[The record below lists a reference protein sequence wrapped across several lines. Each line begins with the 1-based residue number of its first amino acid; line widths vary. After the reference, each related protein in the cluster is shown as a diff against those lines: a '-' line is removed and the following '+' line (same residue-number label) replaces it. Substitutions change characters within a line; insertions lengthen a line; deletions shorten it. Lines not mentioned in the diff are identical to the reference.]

1 VFFVLPEIIGKP
13 ARRGKRRRSLCR
25 VDGGA
30 KRRAVAG
37 TSHRFRVSITQSADS
52 GHTPLRA
59 FAAREAHM
67 KKIVA
72 AAVMTLWFVPTGA
85 LANNERV
92 GGAALGALAGAVV
105 LGPVGAVVGAAVGF
119 AAAPSVANGFK
130 PAEPPTPQPRKPARN
145 TASKPVPLPQAKP
158 AQAKPAQAKS
168 AEAYDANARAQAPVK
183 PTAHT
188 DAAARQ
194 VPH

>member
-1 VFFVLPEIIGKP
+1 
-13 ARRGKRRRSLCR
+13 
-25 VDGGA
+25 
-30 KRRAVAG
+30 
-37 TSHRFRVSITQSADS
+37 
-52 GHTPLRA
+52 
-59 FAAREAHM
+59 M

-72 AAVMTLWFVPTGA
+72 AAVMTLWFMPTGA
-85 LANNERV
+85 LANPVGNERV
-92 GGAALGALAGAVV
+92 GGAALGAVAGALV

-130 PAEPPTPQPRKPARN
+130 QAEPPPQQQPAKPARN
-145 TASKPVPLPQAKP
+145 AAPRAVPLPQAKP

-168 AEAYDANARAQAPVK
+168 AASEAKAQARVPVK
-183 PTAHT
+183 PAAHA